1 MRYYAETTISQYL
14 RKLCATVCGNVVALQ
29 RKILLACVGN
39 WNQIYESLS
48 SGHIFN
54 LMEFFLFG
62 LRKLAQVCF
71 IDFPTKMIFHKHFV
85 RDIFKF
91 RSCWDFQEVCSCL
104 LHISQFRTVQYGLR
118 INNWTVG
125 GQKHATAQQYW
136 RPGRVCVG
144 GEIWSARQNRVEQ
157 KCEWRISYLQ
167 IMWSWSKCKVIQHIL
182 LPKS

>member
-1 MRYYAETTISQYL
+1 MCYCVRDCCSFAEE
-14 RKLCATVCGNVVALQ
+14 N
-29 RKILLACVGN
+29 LACMR
-39 WNQIYESLS
+39 WELKP
-48 SGHIFN
+48 N
-54 LMEFFLFG
+54 LREFEFRTYLQLDGIFLFG

-71 IDFPTKMIFHKHFV
+71 IDFPTKKIFHKHFV
-85 RDIFKF
+85 REIFKF

-144 GEIWSARQNRVEQ
+144 GGRFGQLDKTGWSKSVNEEFPTSRSCDPDPSAR
-157 KCEWRISYLQ
+157 
-167 IMWSWSKCKVIQHIL
+167 
-182 LPKS
+182 

>member
-1 MRYYAETTISQYL
+1 MCYCVRECCSLAEE
-14 RKLCATVCGNVVALQ
+14 N
-29 RKILLACVGN
+29 LACMR
-39 WNQIYESLS
+39 WELKP
-48 SGHIFN
+48 N
-54 LMEFFLFG
+54 LREFEFRTYLQLDGIFLFG

-157 KCEWRISYLQ
+157 KCE
-167 IMWSWSKCKVIQHIL
+167 
-182 LPKS
+182 